1 MNFANVSSIKIGAKN
16 VSKIT
21 DSSNNVLWSQ
31 KDITFEIISNIADFN
46 EYIDADKPE
55 TITDTIKAKIGSK
68 IEDIASQSSILSV
81 MDVDPTNH
89 CYEKQDTINGVR
101 TVFTVGGGTNIDNP
115 YDGALKS
122 TDIIDQSIITATL
135 YVVAA
140 T

>member
-1 MNFANVSSIKIGAKN
+1 MNFANVSSIKIGTKN

-21 DSSNNVLWSQ
+21 DSSNNILWS
-31 KDITFEIISNIADFN
+31 KEITFNIISNDADFN
-46 EYIDADKPE
+46 EYIDASKPE

-89 CYEKQDTINGVR
+89 CYEKVDTINGVS
-101 TVFTVGGGTNIDNP
+101 TVFTIGGSTNIDNP

-122 TDIIDQSIITATL
+122 TDIIDQNILTAPL

>member
-1 MNFANVSSIKIGAKN
+1 MNFTDVKSIKIGTNN
-16 VSKIT
+16 VIKIV
-21 DSSNNVLWSQ
+21 DSSNNILWAQ
-31 KDITFEIISNIADFN
+31 EITFNIISNNADFN
-46 EYIDADKPE
+46 EYIDASKPA

-89 CYEKQDTINGVR
+89 CYEKVDTINGVR
-101 TVFTVGGGTNIDNP
+101 TVFTIDGSTNIDNP
-115 YDGALKS
+115 YNGALKS
-122 TDIIDQSIITATL
+122 TDIIDQNILTAPL

>member
-1 MNFANVSSIKIGAKN
+1 MNFTDVRLIKIGTNN
-16 VSKIT
+16 VTKIT

-31 KDITFEIISNIADFN
+31 EITFNIISNDVDFN
-46 EYIDADKPE
+46 EYIDASKPA
-55 TITDTIKAKIGSK
+55 TIKDTIKAKLGSK
-68 IEDIASQSSILSV
+68 VEDIASQSSILSV

-101 TVFTVGGGTNIDNP
+101 TIFTVGGGTNIDNP
-115 YDGALKS
+115 YETALKS
-122 TDIIDQSIITATL
+122 TDIIDQSFITASL